1 MSQKTKKRIPIL
13 TSNFATLV
21 AGNGYY
27 VDKTSFIHKME
38 GLNFPNLFLLR
49 PRRFG
54 KSLHLS
60 MLEYYYGI
68 QHRDRFEE
76 LFGEYYIGKPE
87 NITPLRNSYYILKFN
102 FSGIKTDDVNEIFK
116 HFTSEIRGAVDLFI
130 KEYNV
135 VSESDREEIY
145 SSNDANTILRN
156 FLFKIRGSDP
166 GVKIYLLIDEYDH
179 FTNEL
184 FAFNTELFKEIV
196 SRNGWVRK
204 FYEVIKQFMGE
215 GIIDRFFATGVTSVT
230 LDSMTSG
237 FNVAQN
243 ITLDNKFHEM
253 AGFTENELIDM
264 IKATTYEEGRFDLD
278 AVVADMRLWYNGSRF
293 SPDAKDKLYNPQMV
307 ITFLSNFS
315 NNFTY
320 PREMADINV
329 TSDYTKIGKI
339 LQFLP
344 KDEFNAIIEDV
355 FTNEE
360 IQEGLTLQY
369 NLERP
374 YSKTDAVSLLF
385 YNGLLTI
392 EKAVFE
398 LVTYQIP
405 NYVIKQLYWE
415 FLRYLYERDNSFMY
429 DKKEIGLLVQEL
441 AFDGKIDKLIKY
453 AQKVMGTISF
463 RDLENFRESN
473 LKMIFMTII
482 MGTNAFYTT
491 SELETHKGY
500 LDLLIRK
507 TELNPGG
514 HEYLLELKYLKKA
527 DKKDY
532 NEIRRKGIEQI
543 TNYRNSLTVTKLT
556 KLHAYLILFSGK
568 FEVEVFEVE

>member
-1 MSQKTKKRIPIL
+1 MKKRIPSKS
-13 TSNFATLV
+13 SNYARLIEDNAF
-21 AGNGYY
+21 Y
-27 VDKTSFIHKME
+27 VDKTKYIETLESINDKY
-38 GLNFPNLFLLR
+38 LFFLR

-60 MLEYYYGI
+60 MLEYYYGV
-68 QHRDRFEE
+68 QYRDRFEE

-87 NITPLRNSYYILKFN
+87 NTTPLRSSYYILKFN
-102 FSGIKTDDVNEIFK
+102 FSGIKTQEVENIERQFNFEVSSQIVSFLNTYTIGDENDQNN
-116 HFTSEIRGAVDLFI
+116 FTREMSGPELLRNLFI
-130 KEYNV
+130 
-135 VSESDREEIY
+135 
-145 SSNDANTILRN
+145 
-156 FLFKIRGSDP
+156 LFKKFVPSG
-166 GVKIYLLIDEYDH
+166 KIYILIDEYDH

-184 FAFNTELFKEIV
+184 FAFNINHFKEVV

-215 GIIDRFFATGVTSVT
+215 GIIDRFFATGVTPVT

-237 FNVAQN
+237 FNVSQN

-253 AGFTENELIDM
+253 AGFTENELVNM
-264 IKATTYEEGRFDLD
+264 IQATIFEEGKFDLD
-278 AVVADMRLWYNGSRF
+278 TVVTDMRLWYNGSRF

-307 ITFLSNFS
+307 ITFLANFA
-315 NNFTY
+315 NDFTY

-344 KDEFNAIIEDV
+344 KDEFNAIIDDV
-355 FTNEE
+355 YTHEE

-374 YSKTDAVSLLF
+374 YTKTDAVSLLF
-385 YNGLLTI
+385 YNGLLTL
-392 EKAVFE
+392 ERAVFE

-415 FLRYLYERDNSFMY
+415 FLRYIYERDNSFRY
-429 DKKEIGLLVQEL
+429 DNKEIGLLVQEL
-441 AFDGKIDKLIKY
+441 AFDGKIDRLVNY
-453 AQKVMGTISF
+453 AQKVMGSVSF

-514 HEYLLELKYLKKA
+514 HEYLLELKYLKKV
-527 DKKDY
+527 DKKEY
-532 NEIRRKGIEQI
+532 EEIKNRAIDQI
-543 TNYRNSLTVTKLT
+543 TKYRDSLKVTKST
-556 KLHAYLILFSGK
+556 KLHSFLLLFSGK
-568 FEVEVFEVE
+568 FEVEVVEVV